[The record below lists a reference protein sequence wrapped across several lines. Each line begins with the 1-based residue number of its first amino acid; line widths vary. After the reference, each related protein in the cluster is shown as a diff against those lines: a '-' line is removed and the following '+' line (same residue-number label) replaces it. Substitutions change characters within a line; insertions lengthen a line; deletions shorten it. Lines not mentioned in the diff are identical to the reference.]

1 MPTHVDNELS
11 GAVIGAAI
19 KVHREFGP
27 GLDEPIY
34 QEALSLQLLADGINH
49 HPEWPLPLHYKGT
62 HLDCGY
68 RPDIFIPQRLVV
80 ELKSVEAIH
89 PIHEAQLLTY
99 LRLTGVELGLLLNFD
114 VPYLKDGIRRRL
126 LSAAHENYSTR
137 RAPIDDNSDD
147 SGEDELTRAIVAA
160 GMEVHSVLG
169 PGLLASAY
177 EECLCHELSLRR
189 IPFQRRRLLTLEI
202 AGVTLQHRA
211 KLPLLVAG
219 EVLVQPLAVETITE
233 LHSARLLGRLRQ
245 AKLARGLLLNFN
257 SLTLGDGLRRI
268 INPNRP
274 R

>member
-1 MPTHVDNELS
+1 MAARVDNELS

-19 KVHREFGP
+19 AVHRELGP

-34 QEALSLQLLADGINH
+34 QEALSAQLLAAGVAH
-49 HPEWPLPLHYKGT
+49 HPQWPLPLYYKGT

-114 VPYLKDGIRRRL
+114 VPYLKEGIRRRL
-126 LSAAHENYSTR
+126 CSAALDNYSTR
-137 RAPIDDNSDD
+137 RAPTDDVCDLSA
-147 SGEDELTRAIVAA
+147 EDELTHAIIAA
-160 GMEVHSVLG
+160 AVEVHSVLG

-177 EECLCHELSLRR
+177 EECLCYELSQRR
-189 IPFQRRRLLTLEI
+189 IRFERRRLLTLEI

-211 KLPLLVAG
+211 QLPLLVHG
-219 EVLVQPLAVETITE
+219 ELLVQPLAVDSLTE

-245 AKLARGLLLNFN
+245 AKLPRGLLLNFN
-257 SLTLGDGLRRI
+257 TLNLGDGLRRI

>member
-89 PIHEAQLLTY
+89 PIHEAQLL
-99 LRLTGVELGLLLNFD
+99 
-114 VPYLKDGIRRRL
+114 
-126 LSAAHENYSTR
+126 
-137 RAPIDDNSDD
+137 
-147 SGEDELTRAIVAA
+147 
-160 GMEVHSVLG
+160 
-169 PGLLASAY
+169 
-177 EECLCHELSLRR
+177 
-189 IPFQRRRLLTLEI
+189 
-202 AGVTLQHRA
+202 
-211 KLPLLVAG
+211 
-219 EVLVQPLAVETITE
+219 VQPLAVETVTE